1 MIRIIATG
9 KGGAG
14 KTTVIATMSRL
25 LSREGYRVL
34 VIDTD
39 PSMNL
44 AMSLGIP
51 FTTTRTL
58 AEDKTGIREQLLGDD
73 PEDGHGHNHEHNHPV
88 SIDQLLRLYE
98 VYAQDNVRVLVMGT
112 IPYGGAGCI
121 CSSISLVKTLIEQI
135 ASRIERYD
143 FIIIDSQAGSEI
155 LGRGLAVDYD
165 YNLVV
170 TEAFPKSMEVAR
182 HVMKLA
188 GDLRIK
194 KQVVVV
200 NKVKD
205 GNETDLVL
213 KSLCL
218 NAEICYPV
226 RYDERVAEAD
236 RNGQLILDTAPD
248 SWMVGD
254 IKEIM
259 NMIQVSCRPEGGAG

>member
-14 KTTVIATMSRL
+14 KTTVIATLSRL
-25 LSREGYRVL
+25 LSRKGYRVL
-34 VIDTD
+34 AIDTD

-51 FTTTRTL
+51 FKTIRTL
-58 AEDKTGIREQLLGDD
+58 AEDKIGIRQELLGEEPDD
-73 PEDGHGHNHEHNHPV
+73 DDDHDKHPDIDIED
-88 SIDQLLRLYE
+88 ILRRYE
-98 VYAQDNVRVLVMGT
+98 VSAQDKVRVVVMGT

-121 CSSISLVKTLIEQI
+121 CSSISLVRLLIEHISSQTN
-135 ASRIERYD
+135 RYD
-143 FIIIDSQAGSEI
+143 LVIVDSQAGSEI

-165 YNLVV
+165 FNLVI

-194 KQVVVV
+194 KQVVIV

-205 GNETDLVL
+205 GKEVGQVIQELSLDGNTVL
-213 KSLCL
+213 
-218 NAEICYPV
+218 PV

-248 SWMVGD
+248 SPTVSD
-254 IKEIM
+254 IRVVMDIV
-259 NMIQVSCRPEGGAG
+259 QGSCPS

>member
-1 MIRIIATG
+1 MIKIITTG

-14 KTTVIATMSRL
+14 KTTVIATLSRL
-25 LSREGYRVL
+25 LSRQGLRVL

-58 AEDKTGIREQLLGDD
+58 TEDKIGIREQLLSDEPDD
-73 PEDGHGHNHEHNHPV
+73 DNDNGHKHGHNPPV
-88 SIDQLLRLYE
+88 SIEELLRLYE
-98 VYAQDNVRVLVMGT
+98 VYAKDNVRVLVMGT

-121 CSSISLVKTLIEQI
+121 CSSISLVKILIEQI
-135 ASRIERYD
+135 ASRTDRYD
-143 FIIIDSQAGSEI
+143 FVIIDSQAGSEI

-188 GDLRIK
+188 GDLHIK
-194 KQVVVV
+194 NQVVIV
-200 NKVKD
+200 NKVK
-205 GNETDLVL
+205 GENETGLVS
-213 KSLCL
+213 KELCL
-218 NAEICYPV
+218 NGETLYPV
-226 RYDERVAEAD
+226 QYDERVAEAD
-236 RNGQLILDTAPD
+236 RNGLLILDVAPD
-248 SWMVGD
+248 SQSVGD
-254 IKEIM
+254 IKAVME
-259 NMIQVSCRPEGGAG
+259 MIKESCHS

>member
-1 MIRIIATG
+1 MIKIIATG

-14 KTTVIATMSRL
+14 KTTVIATLSRL
-25 LSREGYRVL
+25 LSRQGFRVL

-58 AEDKTGIREQLLGDD
+58 AEDKIGIREQLLGDEPD
-73 PEDGHGHNHEHNHPV
+73 DDGGHGHKHDHNQPV
-88 SIDQLLRLYE
+88 SIEKLLRLYE

-121 CSSISLVKTLIEQI
+121 CSSISLVKILIEQI
-135 ASRIERYD
+135 ASRTDRYD
-143 FIIIDSQAGSEI
+143 FVIIDSQAGSEI
-155 LGRGLAVDYD
+155 LGRGLAVDFD
-165 YNLVV
+165 YNLIV

-188 GDLRIK
+188 GDLHIK
-194 KQVVVV
+194 KQVVIV

-205 GNETDLVL
+205 EDETGRV
-213 KSLCL
+213 SQELCL
-218 NAEICYPV
+218 NGETLYPV

-236 RNGQLILDTAPD
+236 RNGLLILDSAPD
-248 SWMVGD
+248 SPSVGD
-254 IKEIM
+254 IRAVMDMIKE
-259 NMIQVSCRPEGGAG
+259 SCNS

>member
-14 KTTVIATMSRL
+14 KTTVIATLSRL
-25 LSREGYRVL
+25 LSQKGFRVL
-34 VIDTD
+34 AIDTD

-51 FTTTRTL
+51 FKTIRTL
-58 AEDKTGIREQLLGDD
+58 AEDKIGIREQLLGEDIDEDD
-73 PEDGHGHNHEHNHPV
+73 QDDHDKHADIDIED
-88 SIDQLLRLYE
+88 ILARYE
-98 VYAQDNVRVLVMGT
+98 VSAQDKVRVVVMGT

-121 CSSISLVKTLIEQI
+121 CSSISLVRLLIEHISSQTN
-135 ASRIERYD
+135 RYD
-143 FIIIDSQAGSEI
+143 LVIVDSQAGSEI

-165 YNLVV
+165 YNLVI

-188 GDLRIK
+188 GDLHIK
-194 KQVVVV
+194 KQVVIV
-200 NKVKD
+200 NKVRD
-205 GNETDLVL
+205 GNEVGQVIREL
-213 KSLCL
+213 SLGGNL
-218 NAEICYPV
+218 ALPI

-248 SWMVGD
+248 SPMVSD
-254 IKEIM
+254 IRVVM
-259 NMIQVSCRPEGGAG
+259 AMVQGSCQS